1 MPINNTTG
9 FGFTQDSPYSEEAQN
24 TPTIN
29 DYIDEYLGNTPA
41 KNQPISPIANGFFA
55 PPKNQKQE
63 GVREFDL
70 VKRDV
75 PVEAIYDRLSD
86 GSYSKKYDNY
96 KGAFGNE
103 DRLAKEQSG
112 WDQFLNGVTK
122 NLLKVGTYALDGTVG
137 LAYGIYNG
145 IANGEFNKVWDNGF
159 SNYLDDI
166 NKQLDNA
173 MPNYYSD
180 EQKAMGVLESM
191 TTMNFWANDFAG
203 GLAFVGG
210 AVLPSVVTGGVLGST
225 TLGTKLARAGASSTF
240 KQGAKEATEAVAKST
255 LGKAG
260 QAASNTLKSIDEFS
274 KFSKGR
280 DIIRG
285 GHRAILGDKVG
296 DITSTIGFLAR
307 SSSFEAGMEARHN
320 LHQSIDMFY
329 SDFKEKN
336 GREPSPE
343 EISEF
348 MESAVSAGNSVFT
361 SNMAILGVS
370 NSVMFGR
377 SLGIGK
383 IPGIRQGL
391 EFTNKIGNRVI
402 GLGTKADKVG
412 KLSMRGANKA
422 QKFLGNAY
430 LIGRK
435 PFYEG
440 FFEEGLQGV
449 AGSSMQSYLETLYDP
464 NATEAESM
472 FSMLPDAFAKQY
484 TEKEG
489 MKEVVIGM
497 LIGMVG
503 GGVSNPKSIKQGTAF
518 EGFGQ
523 LSRKSLQKQKEKQI
537 VAVNDGIENLTKL
550 NRASSVRNFV
560 NLTESG
566 AETDSELV
574 VEDAYT
580 NYQFITSQEGIK
592 SQSNMI
598 ADYDVVIDN
607 TPLDDSSKQ
616 MLEDANISEEDYKS
630 QLKSQFKKNLK
641 DYNFSNRVVNSL
653 AIDSVELPNG
663 EKRQIKD
670 AVRYNIYL
678 GKRSLEAAEQVS
690 KQIEQI
696 VGQDGLFS
704 HMMFFENLSEEQKN
718 NVRERRAKQKQL
730 DYLKE
735 KAREYGSWLS
745 TNRRPERL
753 KRDLKTD
760 TLDRKVKD
768 YTERL
773 VLVNQQTAELQ
784 REINKIDE
792 VLGSEFRK
800 SEFSLDEKL
809 KPLTESGG
817 VAITDAIQEIN
828 KLEKYREDLEKSGN
842 KFEAESIDYLVKQFK
857 TLANHH
863 RNTVNMVRDLYE
875 TDYFSSTEGR
885 SLIQRIGG
893 KKYTMSEDF
902 KKILRDNDNSI
913 DQAMNRVGI
922 RNKQIDFNVEE
933 VFKEILEENKEI
945 PERQKYKIE
954 SMFRLI
960 LAQNDA
966 VNTARAILDDN
977 ATIRTSAEK
986 VEQKRTPLD
995 GDTIVIREGLDL
1007 KLEDLTSLEK
1017 INQAIE
1023 EITKAIDNVM
1033 SREDINA
1040 ERIAD
1045 LNRRKSELEA
1055 LKEKSKKDTVT
1066 SEEILLTSLKQD
1078 LVEEEKRVKEGV
1090 GNEEILQ
1097 NIKDEISQI
1106 EEAIKDNKVV
1116 EAREEELERID
1127 EDIKII
1133 EEEIESLKKPFKI
1146 TQSEDYLRY
1155 LELAKEKEN
1164 RNLTNEEKLEF
1175 EALERE
1181 IDQWLL
1187 FTGAVYQGFRLSDLV
1202 REKALLEE
1210 IEVAQEG
1217 DVSTVEKND
1226 TEVKEEYFEDTGDNA
1241 NYKYSLT
1248 YDVVVASG
1256 TKDGVKL
1263 HNINLQQIEEKIGF
1277 KIDPSTVS
1285 YDEKGNVILSLG
1297 TVNRINTE
1305 SNLRILPDGGT
1316 YSIVMESL
1324 PSAKEGDPNRL
1335 YPLKSQFSEEFNN
1348 SEGHDID
1355 AIYDID
1361 LGEQVILQ
1369 IDPKD
1374 PYNVELIEEYKA
1386 AKTDTERQEVKD
1398 KIKKKLLIRATVRL
1412 TDSEGNSYQAH
1423 VGTLKGFNNG
1433 RKDKQADVTFEAMR
1447 SAIVENEAQF
1457 EEFLNGESKFDVT
1470 VETEQLDED
1479 GNPIFS
1485 EPNVTVTKTLLG
1497 RINYNFYETENGL
1510 VVREKQITE
1519 EEAKSVIDI
1528 GYIQGDEVKTKNGT
1542 SPRLSYLS
1550 KLNKSGKKVPF
1561 IVVRRGIHDIA
1572 IPVNVN
1578 ERMSSSTQEFEDIW
1592 NSDVNMD
1599 DKIFALNRYLADK
1612 GIDIKVA
1619 GKGFSLLDK
1628 ETHSQEFFEQK
1639 LAELK
1644 NMKYFY
1650 DLDNWVKK
1658 GTDMVTTLT
1667 TEVRVNF
1674 DILNPIHSPK
1684 LILDYSKVE
1693 LAKPDVII
1701 DSEKVGDGQ
1710 RDSASIGEQLRM
1722 QLEEEKEED
1731 C

>member
-191 TTMNFWANDFAG
+191 TTTNFWANDFAG

-210 AVLPSVVTGGVLGST
+210 AVLPSVVTGAVLGPT
-225 TLGTKLARAGASSTF
+225 TLGTKLARAGASRTF
-240 KQGAKEATEAVAKST
+240 KAGAKEAAEATAKT
-255 LGKAG
+255 ALGKG
-260 QAASNTLKSIDEFS
+260 ASSTLKSIDEFT

-280 DIIRG
+280 DILRG
-285 GHRAILGDKVG
+285 GHRLILGSEIAG
-296 DITSTIGFLAR
+296 DFTSTVAFLGR
-307 SSSFEAGMEARHN
+307 SSAFEAGMEARHN
-320 LHQSIDMFY
+320 LHQSVDMFY

-336 GREPSPE
+336 GRDPSPE

-348 MESAVSAGNSVFT
+348 MESAVNAGNAVFT
-361 SNMAILGVS
+361 ANMAILGVS

-377 SLGIGK
+377 SLGLGK
-383 IPGIRQGL
+383 IPGIKQGL

-402 GLGTKADKVG
+402 GLGTKADKAG

-449 AGSSMQSYLETLYDP
+449 AGNSMQAYLETLYDP

-472 FSMLPDAFAKQY
+472 FSMLPDAFVKQY

-503 GGVSNPKSIKQGTAF
+503 GSVSNPKSIKQGTAF
-518 EGFGQ
+518 EGFGK
-523 LSRKSLQKQKEKQI
+523 LSRKSLQKQKEQAI
-537 VAVNDGIENLTKL
+537 DSANRGLQDITNL
-550 NRASSVRNFV
+550 NRASSIRNFV

-566 AETDSELV
+566 AETDVELV

-580 NYQFITSQEGIK
+580 NYQFITSQEGVK
-592 SQSNMI
+592 SQSSMI
-598 ADYDVVIDN
+598 ADYDAVIDN
-607 TPLDDSSKQ
+607 MELNEEQKKLLD
-616 MLEDANISEEDYKS
+616 NSEASLDDYKS
-630 QLKSQFKKNLK
+630 QLKSQFRRNLK
-641 DYNFSNRVVNSL
+641 DYNVSKKLVSAL
-653 AIDSVELPNG
+653 GIDSVELPNG

-670 AVRYNIYL
+670 AVTYNIYL
-678 GKRSLEAAEQVS
+678 GKRSLESAEQVA

-696 VGQDGLFS
+696 VGQEGLFS
-704 HMMFFENLSEEQKN
+704 HMMFFENLSEDKKAK
-718 NVRERRAKQKQL
+718 VKERREKTKRL
-730 DYLKE
+730 EYLRE
-735 KAREYGSWLS
+735 KAREYGTWLS

-753 KRDLKTD
+753 KRDLRTE
-760 TLDRKVKD
+760 TLDKKVKD
-768 YTERL
+768 YSERL

-784 REINKIDE
+784 REIEQLDE

-809 KPLTESGG
+809 KPITSGG
-817 VAITDAIQEIN
+817 INVVESLEEIT
-828 KLEKYREDLEKSGN
+828 KLEKYINDLKSTGN
-842 KFEAESIDYLVKQFK
+842 SFESESLKYLVTQFK

-875 TDYFSSTEGR
+875 TDYFSSENGR
-885 SLIQRIGG
+885 SLIQSLLG
-893 KKYTMSEDF
+893 KKYQMSEDF
-902 KKILRDNDNSI
+902 KKLLRDNDNSI
-913 DQAMNRVGI
+913 DAALNRVGL
-922 RNKQIDFNVEE
+922 RNNLIDLNVNEI
-933 VFKEILEENKEI
+933 FKEILEENGEI
-945 PERQKYKIE
+945 SERQKYKIE

-960 LAQNDA
+960 FAKNDA
-966 VNTARAILDDN
+966 VIAAMSISDKNS
-977 ATIRTSAEK
+977 TITTSAEK
-986 VEQKRTPLD
+986 VSEKRTPLD
-995 GDTIVIREGLDL
+995 GDTIAIREGLDL
-1007 KLEDLTSLEK
+1007 KLEDLTSLDK
-1017 INQAIE
+1017 INEAIAK
-1023 EITKAIDNVM
+1023 ITAAIDNVV
-1033 SREDINA
+1033 SREEINE

-1045 LNRRKSELEA
+1045 LNRKKEELEA
-1055 LKEKSKKDTVT
+1055 LKEKAKTETVT
-1066 SEEILLTSLKQD
+1066 TEELLLTSLKQD
-1078 LVEEEKRVKEGV
+1078 LREEENRIKQGV

-1097 NIKDEISQI
+1097 GIKDEIAKVEQ
-1106 EEAIKDNKVV
+1106 AIKEDEVT
-1116 EAREEELERID
+1116 EARDEEIARID

-1181 IDQWLL
+1181 IDQWLM

-1210 IEVAQEG
+1210 IDVAEEG

-1226 TEVKEEYFEDTGDNA
+1226 TEVKEEYFEDTGSNA

-1263 HNINLQQIEEKIGF
+1263 HNISLEQVEEKIGF
-1277 KIDPSTVS
+1277 KIDPSTVTR
-1285 YDEKGNVILSLG
+1285 DEKGNIILSLG
-1297 TVNRINTE
+1297 TINRINTE

-1316 YSIVMESL
+1316 YSIVMELL

-1361 LGEQVILQ
+1361 AGDQVVLQ

-1374 PYNVELIEEYKA
+1374 PYNAELIEEYKA
-1386 AKTDTERQEVKD
+1386 AETDKQREEVKD
-1398 KIKKKLLIRATVRL
+1398 KIKKKLLIRATVRV

-1433 RKDKQADVTFEAMR
+1433 RKDKDSDVTFEAMR
-1447 SAIVENEAQF
+1447 SAIVDNEAQF
-1457 EEFLNGESKFDVT
+1457 EEFLKGESKFDVT
-1470 VETEQLDED
+1470 VETTKVDEE
-1479 GNPIFS
+1479 GNNTFE
-1485 EPNVTVTKTLLG
+1485 EPNITVTKTLLG

-1510 VVREKQITE
+1510 VVREKGVTE

-1528 GYIQGDEVKTKNGT
+1528 GYMVGDDVKTKNGT

-1550 KLNKSGKKVPF
+1550 KLKKSGKKVPF
-1561 IVVRRGIHDIA
+1561 VVVRRGMHDVA

-1592 NSDVNMD
+1592 NSDTNMD

-1612 GIDIKVA
+1612 GINIKVA

-1628 ETHSQEFFEQK
+1628 ETHTQEFFDQK

-1658 GTDMVTTLT
+1658 GTDMVETLVN
-1667 TEVRVNF
+1667 EVRVNF
-1674 DILNPIHSPK
+1674 DLANPIHSPK
-1684 LILDYSKVE
+1684 LVLNYSQIDLANPSAILSDTNIADSQDNSAKISKRLLDE
-1693 LAKPDVII
+1693 I
-1701 DSEKVGDGQ
+1701 
-1710 RDSASIGEQLRM
+1710 
-1722 QLEEEKEED
+1722 EENKEDD